1 MLSKEFIYIFELKS
15 LNSHYT
21 NSISAVFLILSSI
34 FLTGCEAPLVMDK
47 VTSQLEQPMQRTDFY
62 QAFASNEEIAVLVG
76 TNGVVLTSRDTTTWN
91 RHVLPEKPSL
101 LAIDTCPDQTF
112 IALSFDNHIWV
123 SSPNGNDW
131 SSVQIDTQEQLMTID
146 CAPNG
151 EWWVAG
157 GYSTF
162 LRSNDKGLT
171 WQSSTLEE
179 DAIITNLVFLSAQEA
194 VATAEFGMLLL
205 TNDGGRSWTIS
216 GFMPDE
222 FYPHTA
228 HFTSTSQGWVGGLNG
243 FIYYTNDSGNTW
255 QRQNADSAAPIYQIE
270 NVNGELFALGDNA
283 TVLKLT
289 GNHWKTIQPA
299 TAPVYLRAAL
309 SFNNNLLVAGGRG
322 MFMKIDPSV
331 TALPANETEKENDI

>member
-1 MLSKEFIYIFELKS
+1 
-15 LNSHYT
+15 
-21 NSISAVFLILSSI
+21 
-34 FLTGCEAPLVMDK
+34 MDK

-151 EWWVAG
+151 EWWAAG
-157 GYSTF
+157 GFSTF
-162 LRSNDKGLT
+162 LRSNDRGLT
-171 WQSSTLEE
+171 WQSNTLEE
-179 DAIITNLVFLSAQEA
+179 DAIITNLVFLSEQEA
-194 VATAEFGMLLL
+194 VATAEFGMLLV
-205 TNDGGRSWTIS
+205 TNDGGNSWTIS

-222 FYPHTA
+222 FYPHA
-228 HFTSTSQGWVGGLNG
+228 AFFTSTSQGWVGGLNG

-289 GNHWKTIQPA
+289 GNHWITIQPA

-322 MFMKIDPSV
+322 MLMKIDPSV
-331 TALPANETEKENDI
+331 KAVKALPANETEKENDI

>member
-1 MLSKEFIYIFELKS
+1 MLSKKFIYIFELTS

-62 QAFASNEEIAVLVG
+62 QAFASNEKIAVLVG
-76 TNGVVLTSRDTTTWN
+76 TNGVVLTSSDTTTWN
-91 RHVLPEKPSL
+91 RHILPEKPSL
-101 LAIDTCPDQTF
+101 LAIDACPDQTF

-131 SSVQIDTQEQLMTID
+131 YSVQIDTQEQLMTID

-157 GYSTF
+157 GFSTF

-179 DAIITNLVFLSAQEA
+179 DAIITNLVFLSEQEA

-228 HFTSTSQGWVGGLNG
+228 HFTSTSQGWVGWLNG

-255 QRQNADSAAPIYQIE
+255 QKQNIDSAAPIYQFE
-270 NVNGELFALGDNA
+270 NVNGDLFALGDNA
-283 TVLKLT
+283 TVLKFSN
-289 GNHWKTIQPA
+289 NHWKTIQPA

-309 SFNNNLLVAGGRG
+309 SFNNSLLVAGGRG
-322 MFMKIDPSV
+322 VFMNIDPNV
-331 TALPANETEKENDI
+331 KALTANETE